1 VNIVQKKLNFSA
13 SSSTAPATRIEPNMA
28 NIDASL
34 EFSDSLAVQ
43 FMLRHVSGSNC
54 FQRNPIL
61 NYKIGDSLTRFSV
74 NDCEF
79 FEDDF
84 GDRFGRVYNR
94 SVQQL
99 LKAFPELDQYNRSFF
114 IALGIGA
121 NVDPYMLQHVLRSH
135 EQTVACGSKVDYN
148 VLRKYWPPAL
158 DAVRIIVL
166 DNSKWFLLQN
176 SSTGEKRAVILRYNK
191 ERYTLLNPCDD
202 RTASSVLMSVLS
214 RQDTPLQC
222 PEMSTWDTFSDAK
235 CYLTAELQGREPSPE
250 EYDNMW
256 NAAIKSAGLTY
267 EATSQK
273 WIDRPKGVSH
283 KSSDTDGSMH
293 TKSWTLLQTKLLG
306 ALEADT
312 ASAHE
317 PGVSRFAVVSP
328 PRRRTDSSGQPSG
341 PITFMDAGSESGK
354 GMYRMMSDKCIT
366 HVAGVEIQGPWFHA
380 SCQIFAHL
388 RQAFKTRGFRMPA
401 VSILH
406 SCMCANIPELKYLY
420 SITALLWMNNYVFH
434 KIQAFAIQSTNQ
446 NLPQPLVPDCIDLTT
461 NAAFQ
466 FSQNFQSFSYAAVH
480 EKAGFNE
487 MWNYF
492 AFKPFEVQV
501 TWGNKPCEVT
511 IIRHIE
517 HLKITEHGE
526 LVGKRKKVPKYHYSI
541 PAPTLRE
548 MQSWDDSMTQWSNLL
563 PTLYSAKSDEIR
575 ARHMKPL
582 DAKHNLA
589 WPLLV
594 SLTDLTCL
602 PMDLMS
608 AYTRLMNIAF
618 QEILFG
624 NFSLSV
630 GRRIFRTKKFVGCW
644 YVPNCHWLAVKVDLE
659 NNYVAIADSL
669 HQTFQSEHANVHR
682 KVDELANAAGH
693 KQILKRYT
701 INVPDQGNA
710 TDCGV
715 LTCLFM
721 LHMAQNDIT
730 PNTRLEY
737 NSKPTA
743 QFMRK
748 RIFADIAANKIT
760 KFVVSE

>member
-1 VNIVQKKLNFSA
+1 
-13 SSSTAPATRIEPNMA
+13 MA

-61 NYKIGDSLTRFSV
+61 DYKTGDSLRRFSV
-74 NDCEF
+74 NDWEF

-202 RTASSVLMSVLS
+202 RTASSVLKSVLS
-214 RQDTPLQC
+214 SPDNPLQC
-222 PEMSTWDTFSDAK
+222 PSMRTWDTFSDAK

-256 NAAIKSAGLTY
+256 NAAITSAGLTY
-267 EATSQK
+267 EATSQR
-273 WIDRPKGVSH
+273 WIDKPKGVSH

-388 RQAFKTRGFRMPA
+388 RQAFKARGFRMPA

-434 KIQAFAIQSTNQ
+434 KIQAFAIQSTNK

-526 LVGKRKKVPKYHYSI
+526 LVGKRKNVPKYHYSI
-541 PAPTLRE
+541 PAPTSRE
-548 MQSWDDSMTQWSNLL
+548 MQSWDESMTQWSNLL
-563 PTLYSAKSDEIR
+563 PTLYSAKSDVIR

-589 WPLLV
+589 WPFLV

-602 PMDLMS
+602 PMDLIS

-618 QEILFG
+618 QKILFG
-624 NFSLSV
+624 NLSCSV
-630 GRRIFRTKKFVGCW
+630 GARIFRKNIFVGCW
-644 YVPNCHWLAVKVDLE
+644 YVPDCHWLAVKVDLE

-669 HQTFQSEHANVHR
+669 HQTFQSEHANVHE

-760 KFVVSE
+760 KFVLSE